1 MRKIL
6 AKLLLLSALAQ
17 ATVVQAAPLLQD
29 AAKSIQPSASSS
41 ASQSV
46 QPSSPPADAGVGSA
60 AGLAA
65 PLTNRDI
72 SEMARAKLETE
83 VIVARIK
90 ASAGRFDTSPAALQQ
105 LKTEGVPDAVLLAM
119 VLSPRPAASAAGG
132 RATEPLAASQPSRPA
147 QVRIPAGTI
156 VDVEAAYDINSQLVR
171 DGDAISFRVVN
182 PVRVGDVIVIAA
194 GATATGRIER
204 AARGGH
210 FGKAGL
216 LVWNMQEVAAV
227 DGTRIPLEFATRQR
241 GDSKGAK
248 VATQTVIMGALLG
261 PFAPLS
267 LLHGFRRGG
276 NAVIPAGK
284 RFGVFVKA
292 DANVKAPQ
300 PR

>member
-6 AKLLLLSALAQ
+6 SPISLVLALAH
-17 ATVVQAAPLLQD
+17 ATAVPAAPLLQD
-29 AAKSIQPSASSS
+29 AAKSIQPSASSTQ
-41 ASQSV
+41 QSI
-46 QPSSPPADAGVGSA
+46 QPSSPPAEAGVRGA
-60 AGLAA
+60 GGLAA

-83 VIVARIK
+83 IIVAKIK
-90 ASAGRFDTSPAALQQ
+90 ASTGRFDTSPAALQQ
-105 LKTEGVPDAVLLAM
+105 LKSEGVPDAVLLAM
-119 VLSPRPAASAAGG
+119 VMSPGS
-132 RATEPLAASQPSRPA
+132 AASQPSKTTAP
-147 QVRIPAGTI
+147 VKIPAGTI

-171 DGDAISFRVVN
+171 DGDAVSFRVVN
-182 PVRVGDVIVIAA
+182 PVRVGGVIVIAA

-227 DGTRIPLEFATRQR
+227 DGTRVPLEFATRQR

-248 VATQTVIMGALLG
+248 VATQTVVMGALLG

-267 LLHGFRRGG
+267 LLHGFKRGG

-292 DANVKAPQ
+292 DSTVNMPQ